1 MRALVS
7 ALSSLAVP
15 ILFALVGGI
24 MLLGRRDYFS
34 AFTEGAKSGA
44 RAALGLF
51 PTLVGLL
58 AAVTLF
64 RASGLADVIAGLLS
78 PYSER
83 IGIPSE
89 LLTLLIAR
97 PISGGASNAAFRDL
111 LHAVGADS
119 LTGFLASVIM
129 GAGDTVVYVV
139 TVYYASIG
147 VKKQG
152 KTFFYAFLVM
162 LFGIFF
168 SVLIAR
174 LWFNTVLFRQ

>member
-1 MRALVS
+1 M
-7 ALSSLAVP
+7 P
-15 ILFALVGGI
+15 N
-24 MLLGRRDYFS
+24 
-34 AFTEGAKSGA
+34 
-44 RAALGLF
+44 
-51 PTLVGLL
+51 
-58 AAVTLF
+58 
-64 RASGLADVIAGLLS
+64 
-78 PYSER
+78 
-83 IGIPSE
+83 
-89 LLTLLIAR
+89 
-97 PISGGASNAAFRDL
+97 GASNAAFRDL

>member
-1 MRALVS
+1 MRELVS
-7 ALSSLAVP
+7 TLSSLAVP
-15 ILFALVGGI
+15 LLFCLVGGI
-24 MLLGRRDYFS
+24 MMLGRKDYFS
-34 AFTEGAKSGA
+34 AFTEGARSGA

-58 AAVTLF
+58 AAVSLF
-64 RASGLADVIAGLLS
+64 RASGLADAIAELLS
-78 PYSER
+78 PYSEK

-97 PISGGASNAAFRDL
+97 PISGGASNAAFSEL
-111 LHAVGADS
+111 LHTVGADS

-152 KTFFYAFLVM
+152 KTFLYAFLVM

-168 SVLIAR
+168 SSFIAR
-174 LWFNTVLFRQ
+174 LWFNAGFLR